1 MTVKTILLVAVA
13 LLTALPQTV
22 QAQRRAQPYPL
33 RSSTPLDRDGIN
45 RMLDSAERSGQPWTS
60 DPTETARAALRH
72 LRYLDGLGNDVTVT
86 RDDVPR
92 RTPRT
97 STVVFTI
104 DNLEDDSV
112 ASKRYGFALARSPSG
127 RAWRVT
133 WASRSHRCWPG
144 RGVSNAF
151 IAENCI

>member
-1 MTVKTILLVAVA
+1 MRTIALAAVA
-13 LLTALPQTV
+13 LLLALSPMV
-22 QAQRRAQPYPL
+22 QAQQRTRPYPL

-45 RMLDSAERSGQPWTS
+45 WMLETAELSGQSWTS
-60 DPTETARAALRH
+60 DPTETACAIVRH
-72 LRYLDGLGNDVTVT
+72 LGYTSEPGNRVSVT

-92 RTPRT
+92 RAPRT
-97 STVVFTI
+97 STVVVTI
-104 DNLEDDSV
+104 DGLQDDSI
-112 ASKRYGFALARSPSG
+112 ASERYGFTFARSPSG

-133 WASRSHRCWPG
+133 WASTAHRCWPG